1 MAVSQNLQ
9 KALNAQLP
17 ERIAHPR
24 DDEEMERIKQEMA
37 DAGLRVRVSSFNNGT
52 KAKPIKAFVVRG
64 YKVD

>member
-9 KALNAQLP
+9 NALKAQSP
-17 ERIAHPR
+17 ERTAHAS
-24 DDEEMERIKQEMA
+24 DDADVERLTKEMT

-64 YKVD
+64 YKR